1 VKRTKNIKQDR
12 FRKAW
17 KFSQI
22 SMALVIVSGSFY
34 LVGCDEVADQPV
46 AMYQNADD
54 CSRAN
59 PQEKDQCN
67 KSYQTAMADAGR
79 TGPKYNNLADC
90 QKDFNSDQCHLDQVP
105 GPNGSSS
112 AHWVPYPYGFMYGSH
127 GSYSQPLYSSSR
139 PGSSMYKQAFDA
151 AGNKYGS
158 AVSGRNF
165 ATTRSNL
172 APKPTVSTVT
182 RGGFGATVARMSSS
196 HFSSSHSSGGH
207 SSGG

>member
-1 VKRTKNIKQDR
+1 MKRTKNIKHDR

-17 KFSQI
+17 SFNRVSI
-22 SMALVIVSGSFY
+22 ALMVVSGSFY
-34 LVGCDEVADQPV
+34 LVGCDEVADQQV

-54 CSRAN
+54 CARAN
-59 PQEKDQCN
+59 PQEKDQCR
-67 KSYQTAMADAGR
+67 KSYQSAMADASR
-79 TGPKYNNLADC
+79 TGPKYDSFADC
-90 QKDFNSDQCHLDQVP
+90 QKDFSAEQCHQSQMT
-105 GPNGSSS
+105 GSST
-112 AHWVPYPYGFMYGSH
+112 AHWIPYPYGYMYGSH

-139 PGSSMYKQAFDA
+139 PGSAMYKQAFDA

-158 AVSGRNF
+158 AISGRNLT
-165 ATTRSNL
+165 TTRSNL

-196 HFSSSHSSGGH
+196 HSSSSHSSGGH